1 MGDSFEVSVDDGG
14 ADGDVLVKVRGDLDL
29 AAVPRLR
36 EAVEP
41 AQRSVAVV
49 IDCAALDFVDSSGLG
64 CLVELRNRALDRGGD
79 LRLINVP
86 RPAARTITMGGLAD
100 VLGIEA
106 AE

>member
-1 MGDSFEVSVDDGG
+1 MGDAFEVSIDDKG
-14 ADGDVLVKVRGDLDL
+14 DGDVLVVVRGDLDL

-41 AQRSVAVV
+41 VQRSVSVV
-49 IDCAALDFVDSSGLG
+49 IDCSALDFVDSSGLG

-86 RPAARTITMGGLAD
+86 RPAARTITMGGLAE
-100 VLGIEA
+100 VLGIDA
-106 AE
+106 AQ